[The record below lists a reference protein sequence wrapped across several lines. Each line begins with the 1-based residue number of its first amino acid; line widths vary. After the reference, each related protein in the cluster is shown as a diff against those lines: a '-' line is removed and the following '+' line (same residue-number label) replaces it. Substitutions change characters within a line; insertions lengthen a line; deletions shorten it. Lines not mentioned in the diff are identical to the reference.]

1 MLSDGGLGISKK
13 GSSEARERP
22 LKIAILVTVYEV
34 TGIRYLLK
42 VNVFVSL
49 RTLRFS
55 QAREVMR
62 IYRSVSTSLALN
74 RSNTVVAVVIVV
86 FIR

>member
-1 MLSDGGLGISKK
+1 M
-13 GSSEARERP
+13 
-22 LKIAILVTVYEV
+22 TVYEV